1 MEVRRW
7 QTSFILVA
15 SFGELVERVVLHEH
29 TRQHEGKTPVEW
41 HQERTLVV
49 MLSQMVLIQT
59 LKLLLEELD
68 QSSTVYIPRCDMTQV
83 LRFNHAYQLLV

>member
-1 MEVRRW
+1 MEIRRW

-29 TRQHEGKTPVEW
+29 TRQHEGETPVEW

-49 MLSQMVLIQT
+49 MLSQMVLI
-59 LKLLLEELD
+59 
-68 QSSTVYIPRCDMTQV
+68 
-83 LRFNHAYQLLV
+83 